1 MKNKKNLIT
10 KKLCLQLVR
19 KNKLAILKNK
29 NKLLL
34 IPHAFQK
41 NMLMKIP
48 FSDLHRLFFLL
59 VKNFLSCKKFN
70 RSLIMHKP
78 RKVWIK
84 FRVNKILRYKRIH
97 KNY

>member
-48 FSDLHRLFFLL
+48 FSDLHRLFFL
-59 VKNFLSCKKFN
+59 
-70 RSLIMHKP
+70 
-78 RKVWIK
+78 
-84 FRVNKILRYKRIH
+84 
-97 KNY
+97 